1 MLPLVA
7 RRELGL
13 DAAGYG
19 ALLGCMGAGA
29 VMFLAGL
36 AWIGMLTSLNVAAQI
51 ASPGWVKAPAI
62 IAVKRK
68 GEYHPEIG
76 GMTLNT
82 ALEYAANPDLP
93 ASTKP
98 CILVNW
104 RGSEVRIEGRH
115 YLPNDKLVFDQPVS
129 NRRKAWRTHSRYTR
143 TRRASSEP
151 ASSIIPR

>member
-1 MLPLVA
+1 MNEPIP
-7 RRELGL
+7 
-13 DAAGYG
+13 
-19 ALLGCMGAGA
+19 
-29 VMFLAGL
+29 
-36 AWIGMLTSLNVAAQI
+36 W
-51 ASPGWVKAPAI
+51 KAPAV

-93 ASTKP
+93 ASTKL

-115 YLPNDKLVFDQPVS
+115 IWQLAARSDRPPLP
-129 NRRKAWRTHSRYTR
+129 A
-143 TRRASSEP
+143 E
-151 ASSIIPR
+151 